1 MIMVVSIDFEFFRPS
16 NKDMG
21 LVCAAL
27 SVDGGEIE
35 RYWLLDGSD
44 NQKLHDRLIDLAE
57 NDASFSAYAVQ
68 LAEGRCFLALGLDP
82 RRFRWHDLYSE
93 WKWLRNGDNRYLYGD
108 VIVTENGKDPYVAVS
123 IPPEVKIT
131 KRMTREE
138 EQSAKLLNDA
148 ACKMKA
154 DKTGKRVVN
163 NQSGESLLDCEYFLG
178 VIDESTVLADKA
190 VKNDVRNFIIAGQ
203 DLESRKQEILDYC
216 ASDIK
221 LLYELDLK
229 IGDHM
234 AKVMDEPHINVQLGN
249 VRTDFKANK
258 YFTLDELR
266 EEIGSWAARNA
277 MYAMRGIPLN
287 AGRLEAVKKAGPLI
301 RVEEQLRWNEL
312 HPEYPLYRIG
322 KSAKALSLLKAMRKK
337 SPYLDMEVTE
347 DYDLFADAAMRIS
360 KAGKFQWKKT
370 PSGAFA
376 KDSDYLKELDDGGLI
391 HDIRKHKDSIKA
403 LKSISPEDDGT
414 YKIDRFIGCDFKQ
427 RPNFNPYGTKTGRN
441 APSATSFLF
450 LMPKWMRLLV
460 NPRKG
465 RYICD
470 LDAHSEEVAI
480 AAALY
485 NDENKR
491 EVYRSADVY
500 MKYAQLAGAY
510 PKDKPILTEDE
521 RESEKWFKEEGWTQ
535 VRKIY
540 KGGFLGMQFG
550 MGGASLE
557 RRVRLSLPEEKR
569 DEIFEGWGD
578 SFVDSYRSLF
588 SNETECVTK
597 IRQAYTNQKK
607 GVMLQDGWRL
617 GPDDPNIL
625 SVSNFPVQGTG
636 SVILRR
642 CCELCDAEGIQIYA
656 TLHDAISFT
665 GKLENMER
673 EIDTAREC
681 FRRAAEDIL
690 GENLMV
696 IGNPEIIKHD
706 ENWIHDPSVPGTW
719 NSMAEKYFPE
729 FVLPS

>member
-1 MIMVVSIDFEFFRPS
+1 MICSIDFEFSKPS
-16 NKDMG
+16 NPDMG

-82 RRFRWHDLYSE
+82 RKFRWHDLYSE

-123 IPPEVKIT
+123 IPPEVKVT

-234 AKVMDEPHINVQLGN
+234 AKVMDEPHINVQLGK

-301 RVEEQLRWNEL
+301 RVEEQLRWNRE
-312 HPEYPLYRIG
+312 HPDNPIYRIG
-322 KSAKALSLLKAMRKK
+322 RSFNELRLLRTMRKQSEYVQMK
-337 SPYLDMEVTE
+337 VTK
-347 DYDLFADAAMRIS
+347 DDNLIAAMLDRYCKENFIEWR
-360 KAGKFQWKKT
+360 KTAAGKFST
-370 PSGAFA
+370 
-376 KDSDYLKELDDGGLI
+376 DSDYLKEMDDGVLI
-391 HDIRKHKDSIKA
+391 HEFRKHLDRLKY
-403 LKSISPEDDGT
+403 LKSLTPEDDGT

-578 SFVDSYRSLF
+578 SFVDSYHSLF

-597 IRQAYTNQKK
+597 VRQAYSNQKK

>member
-1 MIMVVSIDFEFFRPS
+1 MICSIDFEFSKPS
-16 NKDMG
+16 NPDMG

-35 RYWLLDGSD
+35 KYWLLDGSD

-138 EQSAKLLNDA
+138 EQSAKLINDA

-234 AKVMDEPHINVQLGN
+234 AKVMDEPHINVQLGR

-301 RVEEQLRWNEL
+301 RVEEQLRWNRE
-312 HPEYPLYRIG
+312 HPDNPIYRIG
-322 KSAKALSLLKAMRKK
+322 RSFNELRLLSTMRKQSEYVK
-337 SPYLDMEVTE
+337 MKVTK
-347 DYDLFADAAMRIS
+347 DDNLIAAMIDRYCKENFIGWR
-360 KAGKFQWKKT
+360 KTAAGKFST
-370 PSGAFA
+370 
-376 KDSDYLKELDDGGLI
+376 DSDYLKEMDDGGLI
-391 HDIRKHKDSIKA
+391 HEFRKHMDRLKC
-403 LKSISPEDDGT
+403 LKSLTPEKDGT

-521 RESEKWFKEEGWTQ
+521 RESEKWFKEEGWNQ

-597 IRQAYTNQKK
+597 VRQAYSNQKK

>member
-1 MIMVVSIDFEFFRPS
+1 MICSIDFEFSKPS
-16 NKDMG
+16 NPDMG

-35 RYWLLDGSD
+35 KYWLLGGSD

-68 LAEGRCFLALGLDP
+68 LAEGRCFRALGLDP

-123 IPPEVKIT
+123 VPPEVKIT

-138 EQSAKLLNDA
+138 EQSAKMLNDA

-178 VIDESTVLADKA
+178 VIDEATVLADKA

-229 IGDHM
+229 IGEHM
-234 AKVMDEPHINVQLGN
+234 AKVMDEPHINVQLGK

-322 KSAKALSLLKAMRKK
+322 KSAKALSLLKTMRKK

-370 PSGAFA
+370 PAGAFA

-441 APSATSFLF
+441 AASATSFLF

-460 NPRKG
+460 NPREG

-597 IRQAYTNQKK
+597 IRQAYSNQKK

-636 SVILRR
+636 AVILRR

-673 EIDTAREC
+673 EIETAREC

-729 FVLPS
+729 FVLPT

>member
-1 MIMVVSIDFEFFRPS
+1 MICTIDFEFHCPS
-16 NKDMG
+16 NPDMG

-35 RYWLLDGSD
+35 KYWLLDGSD

-57 NDASFSAYAVQ
+57 NGASFSAYAVQ

-123 IPPEVKIT
+123 VPPEVKIT

-178 VIDESTVLADKA
+178 VIDEATVLADKA

-203 DLESRKQEILDYC
+203 GLESRKQEILDYC

-229 IGDHM
+229 IGEHM
-234 AKVMDEPHINVQLGN
+234 AKVMDEPHINVQLGK

-301 RVEEQLRWNEL
+301 RVEEQLRWNKL

-322 KSAKALSLLKAMRKK
+322 KSAKALSLLKTMRKK

-370 PSGAFA
+370 PAGAFA

-441 APSATSFLF
+441 APSSTSFLF
-450 LMPKWMRLLV
+450 LMPKWMRLIV

-597 IRQAYTNQKK
+597 IRQAYSNQKK

>member
-1 MIMVVSIDFEFFRPS
+1 MICSIDFEFHCPS
-16 NKDMG
+16 NPDMG

-27 SVDGGEIE
+27 SVDGGKIE
-35 RYWLLDGSD
+35 KYWLLDGSD

-93 WKWLRNGDNRYLYGD
+93 WKWLRNGDNRYLYGN

-123 IPPEVKIT
+123 VPPEVKIT

-178 VIDESTVLADKA
+178 VIDEATVLEDKA

-234 AKVMDEPHINVQLGN
+234 AKVMDEPHINVQLGK
-249 VRTDFKANK
+249 VRTDFKANR

-322 KSAKALSLLKAMRKK
+322 KSAKALSLLKTMRKK

-370 PSGAFA
+370 QAGAFA

-441 APSATSFLF
+441 APSSTSFLF

-597 IRQAYTNQKK
+597 IRQVYTNQKK

-636 SVILRR
+636 AVILRR

>member
-1 MIMVVSIDFEFFRPS
+1 MICSIDFEFSKPS
-16 NKDMG
+16 NPDMG

-35 RYWLLDGSD
+35 KYWLLDGSD

-68 LAEGRCFLALGLDP
+68 LAEGRCFRALGLDP

-108 VIVTENGKDPYVAVS
+108 VIVIENGKDPYVAVS
-123 IPPEVKIT
+123 VPPEVKIT

-234 AKVMDEPHINVQLGN
+234 AKVMDEPHINVQLGK

-370 PSGAFA
+370 PAGAFA

-642 CCELCDAEGIQIYA
+642 CCELCDAEGIKIYA

>member
-1 MIMVVSIDFEFFRPS
+1 MICSIDFEFHCPS
-16 NKDMG
+16 NPDMG

-35 RYWLLDGSD
+35 KYWLLDDSD
-44 NQKLHDRLIDLAE
+44 KQKLHDRLIDLAE

-68 LAEGRCFLALGLDP
+68 LAEGRCFIALGLDP

-154 DKTGKRVVN
+154 DRTGKRVVN

-234 AKVMDEPHINVQLGN
+234 AKVMDEPHINVQLGK
-249 VRTDFKANK
+249 VRVDFKASK

-322 KSAKALSLLKAMRKK
+322 KSAKALSLLKTMRKK

-370 PSGAFA
+370 PAGAFA

-597 IRQAYTNQKK
+597 VRQAYSNQKK

-719 NSMAEKYFPE
+719 NTMAEKYFPE

>member
-1 MIMVVSIDFEFFRPS
+1 MICSIDFEFWRPS
-16 NKDMG
+16 NPDMG

-27 SVDGGEIE
+27 SVDGGKIE
-35 RYWLLDGSD
+35 KYWLLDGSD

-57 NDASFSAYAVQ
+57 NGASFSAYAVQ

-123 IPPEVKIT
+123 VPPEMKIT

-178 VIDESTVLADKA
+178 VIDEATVLEDKA
-190 VKNDVRNFIIAGQ
+190 VKNDVRNFIIAGHN
-203 DLESRKQEILDYC
+203 LESRKQEILDYC

-234 AKVMDEPHINVQLGN
+234 AKVMDEPHINVQLGK

-322 KSAKALSLLKAMRKK
+322 KSAKALSLLKTMRKK

-370 PSGAFA
+370 PAGAFA

-403 LKSISPEDDGT
+403 LKSISPEEDGT

-441 APSATSFLF
+441 APSSTSFLF

-460 NPRKG
+460 NPREG

-597 IRQAYTNQKK
+597 VRQAYSNQKK

-673 EIDTAREC
+673 EIETAREC

-696 IGNPEIIKHD
+696 IGNPEIIRHD

>member
-1 MIMVVSIDFEFFRPS
+1 MICSIDFEFHCPS
-16 NKDMG
+16 NPDMG

-35 RYWLLDGSD
+35 KYWLLDGSD

-234 AKVMDEPHINVQLGN
+234 AKVMDEPHINVQLGK

-460 NPRKG
+460 NPREG

-485 NDENKR
+485 NDDNKR

-521 RESEKWFKEEGWTQ
+521 RESEKWFKEEGWNQ

-588 SNETECVTK
+588 SNETECVTEV
-597 IRQAYTNQKK
+597 RQAYSNQKK

>member
-1 MIMVVSIDFEFFRPS
+1 MICSIDFEFSKPS
-16 NKDMG
+16 DPDMG

-82 RRFRWHDLYSE
+82 RKFRWHDLYSE

-123 IPPEVKIT
+123 IPPEVKVT

-234 AKVMDEPHINVQLGN
+234 AKVMDEPHINVQLGK

-301 RVEEQLRWNEL
+301 RVEEQLRWNRE
-312 HPEYPLYRIG
+312 HPDNPIYRIG
-322 KSAKALSLLKAMRKK
+322 RSFNELRLLRTMRKQSEYVQMK
-337 SPYLDMEVTE
+337 VTK
-347 DYDLFADAAMRIS
+347 DDNLIAAMLDRYCKENFIEWR
-360 KAGKFQWKKT
+360 KTAAGKFST
-370 PSGAFA
+370 
-376 KDSDYLKELDDGGLI
+376 DSDYLKEMDDGVLI
-391 HDIRKHKDSIKA
+391 HEFRKHLDRLKY
-403 LKSISPEDDGT
+403 LKSLTPEDDGT

-578 SFVDSYRSLF
+578 SFVDSYHSLF

-597 IRQAYTNQKK
+597 VRQAYSNQKK

>member
-1 MIMVVSIDFEFFRPS
+1 MNCSIDFEFSKPS
-16 NKDMG
+16 NPDMG

-35 RYWLLDGSD
+35 KYWLLDGSD

-221 LLYELDLK
+221 LLHELDLK

-234 AKVMDEPHINVQLGN
+234 AKVMDEPHINVQLGE

-597 IRQAYTNQKK
+597 VRQAYSNQKK

>member
-1 MIMVVSIDFEFFRPS
+1 MICSIDFEFHCPS
-16 NKDMG
+16 NPDMG

-35 RYWLLDGSD
+35 KYWLLDGSD

-57 NDASFSAYAVQ
+57 NGASFSAYAVQ

-234 AKVMDEPHINVQLGN
+234 AKVMDEPHINVQLGK

-322 KSAKALSLLKAMRKK
+322 KSAKALSLLKTMRKK

-370 PSGAFA
+370 PAGAFA

-521 RESEKWFKEEGWTQ
+521 RESEKWFKEEDWTQ

-597 IRQAYTNQKK
+597 VRQAYSNQKK

>member
-1 MIMVVSIDFEFFRPS
+1 MICSIDFEFSKPS
-16 NKDMG
+16 NPDMG

-35 RYWLLDGSD
+35 KYWLLDGSD

-154 DKTGKRVVN
+154 DRTGKRVVN

-234 AKVMDEPHINVQLGN
+234 AKVMDEPHINVQLGK

-460 NPRKG
+460 NPREG

-485 NDENKR
+485 NDDNKR

-521 RESEKWFKEEGWTQ
+521 RESEKWFKEEGWSQ

-597 IRQAYTNQKK
+597 VRQAYSNQKK

-719 NSMAEKYFPE
+719 NLMAEKYFPE

>member
-1 MIMVVSIDFEFFRPS
+1 MICSIDFEFHCPS
-16 NKDMG
+16 NPDMG

-35 RYWLLDGSD
+35 KYWLLDDSD
-44 NQKLHDRLIDLAE
+44 KQKLHDRLIDLAE

-68 LAEGRCFLALGLDP
+68 LAEGRCFIALGLDP

-154 DKTGKRVVN
+154 DRTGKRVVN

-234 AKVMDEPHINVQLGN
+234 AKVMDEPHINVQLGK
-249 VRTDFKANK
+249 VRVDFKASK

-322 KSAKALSLLKAMRKK
+322 KSAKALSLLKTMRKK

-370 PSGAFA
+370 PAGAFA

-597 IRQAYTNQKK
+597 VRQAYSNQKK

-681 FRRAAEDIL
+681 FRRAADDIL

-719 NSMAEKYFPE
+719 NTMAEKYFPE

>member
-1 MIMVVSIDFEFFRPS
+1 MICSIDFEFSKPS
-16 NKDMG
+16 NPDMG

-35 RYWLLDGSD
+35 KYWLLDGSD

-93 WKWLRNGDNRYLYGD
+93 WKWLRNGDNRYLYGN

-229 IGDHM
+229 IGEHM
-234 AKVMDEPHINVQLGN
+234 AKVMDEPHINVQLGK

-322 KSAKALSLLKAMRKK
+322 KSAKALSLLKTMRKK

-360 KAGKFQWKKT
+360 KAGKFRWKKT

-521 RESEKWFKEEGWTQ
+521 RESEKWFNEEGWSQ

-597 IRQAYTNQKK
+597 VRQAYSNQKK

>member
-1 MIMVVSIDFEFFRPS
+1 MICSIDFEFSKPS
-16 NKDMG
+16 NPDMG

-27 SVDGGEIE
+27 SVDGGKIE
-35 RYWLLDGSD
+35 KYWLLDGSD

-229 IGDHM
+229 IGEHM
-234 AKVMDEPHINVQLGN
+234 AKVMDEPHINVQLGK

-322 KSAKALSLLKAMRKK
+322 KSAKALSLLKTMRKK

-360 KAGKFQWKKT
+360 KAGKFRWKKT

-391 HDIRKHKDSIKA
+391 HDIRKHKESIKA

-521 RESEKWFKEEGWTQ
+521 RESEKWFNEEGWSQ

-597 IRQAYTNQKK
+597 VRQAYSNQKK

>member
-1 MIMVVSIDFEFFRPS
+1 MICSIDFEFSKPS
-16 NKDMG
+16 NPDMG

-35 RYWLLDGSD
+35 KYWLLDGSD

-123 IPPEVKIT
+123 IPPEVKKT

-138 EQSAKLLNDA
+138 EQSAKLINDA

-234 AKVMDEPHINVQLGN
+234 AKVMDEPHINVQLGR

-322 KSAKALSLLKAMRKK
+322 KSAKALSLLKTMRKK

-360 KAGKFQWKKT
+360 KAGKFRWKKT
-370 PSGAFA
+370 PAGAFA

-485 NDENKR
+485 NDDNKR

-521 RESEKWFKEEGWTQ
+521 RESEKWFKEEGWNQ

-597 IRQAYTNQKK
+597 VRQAYSNQKK

>member
-1 MIMVVSIDFEFFRPS
+1 MICSIDFEFSKPS
-16 NKDMG
+16 NPDMG

-35 RYWLLDGSD
+35 KYWLLDGSD

-138 EQSAKLLNDA
+138 EQSAKLINDA

-154 DKTGKRVVN
+154 DRTGKRVVN

-234 AKVMDEPHINVQLGN
+234 AKVMDEPHINVQLGK

-360 KAGKFQWKKT
+360 KAGKFRWKKT
-370 PSGAFA
+370 PAGKFA
-376 KDSDYLKELDDGGLI
+376 KDGDYLKELDDGGLI

-485 NDENKR
+485 NDDNKR

-597 IRQAYTNQKK
+597 VRQAYSNQKK

>member
-1 MIMVVSIDFEFFRPS
+1 MICSIDFEFHCPS
-16 NKDMG
+16 NPDMG

-27 SVDGGEIE
+27 SVDGGKIE
-35 RYWLLDGSD
+35 KYWLLDGSD
-44 NQKLHDRLIDLAE
+44 SQKLHDRLIDLAE

-68 LAEGRCFLALGLDP
+68 LAEGRCFRALGLDP
-82 RRFRWHDLYSE
+82 RRFKWHDLYSE

-123 IPPEVKIT
+123 VPPEVKIT

-178 VIDESTVLADKA
+178 VIDEATVLADKA
-190 VKNDVRNFIIAGQ
+190 VKNDVRNFIIAGK

-229 IGDHM
+229 IGEHM
-234 AKVMDEPHINVQLGN
+234 SKVMDEPHINVQLGK
-249 VRTDFKANK
+249 VRTDFKASR

-287 AGRLEAVKKAGPLI
+287 RGRLEAVKKAGPLI

-322 KSAKALSLLKAMRKK
+322 KSAKALSLLKTMRKK

-347 DYDLFADAAMRIS
+347 DSDLFADAAMRIS

-370 PSGAFA
+370 PAGAFA

-403 LKSISPEDDGT
+403 LKSISPEDDGS

-441 APSATSFLF
+441 AASATSFLF

-460 NPRKG
+460 NPREG

-510 PKDKPILTEDE
+510 PKDKPILTEDQ

-569 DEIFEGWGD
+569 DEIFDGWGD
-578 SFVDSYRSLF
+578 NFVDSYRSLF

-597 IRQAYTNQKK
+597 VRHAYSNQKK
-607 GVMLQDGWRL
+607 GIMLQDGWRL

-625 SVSNFPVQGTG
+625 AVGNFPVQGTG
-636 SVILRR
+636 AVILRR

-696 IGNPEIIKHD
+696 IGNPEIIRHD

-729 FVLPS
+729 FVLPT

>member
-1 MIMVVSIDFEFFRPS
+1 MICSIDFEFHCPS
-16 NKDMG
+16 NPDMG

-35 RYWLLDGSD
+35 KYWLLDGSD

-154 DKTGKRVVN
+154 DRTGKRVVN

-178 VIDESTVLADKA
+178 VIDEDTVLADKA

-234 AKVMDEPHINVQLGN
+234 AKVMDEPHINVQLGK

-322 KSAKALSLLKAMRKK
+322 KSAKALSLLKTMRKK

-370 PSGAFA
+370 PAGKFA

-597 IRQAYTNQKK
+597 VRQAYSNQKK

>member
-1 MIMVVSIDFEFFRPS
+1 MICTIDFEFHCPS
-16 NKDMG
+16 NPDMG

-35 RYWLLDGSD
+35 KYWLLDGSD

-57 NDASFSAYAVQ
+57 NGASFSAYAVQ

-123 IPPEVKIT
+123 VPPEVKIT

-178 VIDESTVLADKA
+178 VIDDATVLADKA

-234 AKVMDEPHINVQLGN
+234 AKVMDEPHINVQLGK

-301 RVEEQLRWNEL
+301 RVEEQLRWNKL

-322 KSAKALSLLKAMRKK
+322 KSAKALSLLKTMRKK

-370 PSGAFA
+370 PAGAFA

-427 RPNFNPYGTKTGRN
+427 RPNYNPYGTKTGRN
-441 APSATSFLF
+441 APSSTSFLF

-521 RESEKWFKEEGWTQ
+521 RESEKWFKEEGWVQ

-569 DEIFEGWGD
+569 DEIFEGWGN

-597 IRQAYTNQKK
+597 IRQAYSNQKK

>member
-1 MIMVVSIDFEFFRPS
+1 MICPIDFEFHCPS
-16 NKDMG
+16 NPDMG

-35 RYWLLDGSD
+35 KYWLLDGSD

-57 NDASFSAYAVQ
+57 NGASFSAYAVQ

-234 AKVMDEPHINVQLGN
+234 AKVMDEPHINVQLGK

-322 KSAKALSLLKAMRKK
+322 KSAKALSLLKTMRKK

-370 PSGAFA
+370 PAGAFA

-597 IRQAYTNQKK
+597 VRQAYSNQKK

>member
-1 MIMVVSIDFEFFRPS
+1 MICTIDFEFHCPS
-16 NKDMG
+16 NPDMG

-35 RYWLLDGSD
+35 KYWLLDGSD

-57 NDASFSAYAVQ
+57 NGASFSAYAVQ

-123 IPPEVKIT
+123 VPPEVKIT

-178 VIDESTVLADKA
+178 VIDEATVLADKA

-203 DLESRKQEILDYC
+203 GLESRKQEILDYC

-229 IGDHM
+229 IGEHM
-234 AKVMDEPHINVQLGN
+234 AKVMDEPHINVQLGK

-312 HPEYPLYRIG
+312 HQEYPLYRIG
-322 KSAKALSLLKAMRKK
+322 KSAKALSLLKTMRKK

-370 PSGAFA
+370 PAGAFA

-441 APSATSFLF
+441 APSSTSFLF

-597 IRQAYTNQKK
+597 IRQAYSNQKK

>member
-1 MIMVVSIDFEFFRPS
+1 MICSIDFEFSKPS
-16 NKDMG
+16 NPDMG

-44 NQKLHDRLIDLAE
+44 NQKLQDRLIDLAE

-123 IPPEVKIT
+123 IPPEVKKT

-234 AKVMDEPHINVQLGN
+234 AKVMDEPHINVQLGK

-301 RVEEQLRWNEL
+301 RVEEQLRWNRE
-312 HPEYPLYRIG
+312 HPDNPIYRIG
-322 KSAKALSLLKAMRKK
+322 RSFNELRLLNTMRKQSEYVK
-337 SPYLDMEVTE
+337 MKVTK
-347 DYDLFADAAMRIS
+347 DDNLIAAMIDRYCKENFI
-360 KAGKFQWKKT
+360 KWRKTAAGKFST
-370 PSGAFA
+370 
-376 KDSDYLKELDDGGLI
+376 DSDYLKEMDDGGLI
-391 HDIRKHKDSIKA
+391 HEFRKHLDRLKC
-403 LKSISPEDDGT
+403 LKSLTPEKDGT

-441 APSATSFLF
+441 APSATSFIF

-521 RESEKWFKEEGWTQ
+521 RESEKWFKEEGWSQ

-597 IRQAYTNQKK
+597 VRQAYSNQKK

>member
-1 MIMVVSIDFEFFRPS
+1 MICSIDFEFSKPS
-16 NKDMG
+16 NPDMG

-35 RYWLLDGSD
+35 KYWLLDGSD

-234 AKVMDEPHINVQLGN
+234 AKVMDEPHINVQLGK

-370 PSGAFA
+370 PAGAFA

-450 LMPKWMRLLV
+450 LMSKWMRLLV

-485 NDENKR
+485 NDDNKR

-521 RESEKWFKEEGWTQ
+521 RESEKWFKEEGWNQ

-597 IRQAYTNQKK
+597 VRQAYSNQKK

>member
-1 MIMVVSIDFEFFRPS
+1 MICSIDFEFHCPS
-16 NKDMG
+16 NPDMG

-35 RYWLLDGSD
+35 KYWLLDGSD
-44 NQKLHDRLIDLAE
+44 NQKLYDRLIDLAE
-57 NDASFSAYAVQ
+57 NNASFSAYAVQ
-68 LAEGRCFLALGLDP
+68 LAEGRCFIALGLDP

-234 AKVMDEPHINVQLGN
+234 AKVMDEPHINVQLGK

-322 KSAKALSLLKAMRKK
+322 KSAKALSLLKTMRKK

-360 KAGKFQWKKT
+360 KSGKFQWKKT
-370 PSGAFA
+370 QAGAFA

-597 IRQAYTNQKK
+597 VRQAYSNQKK

-642 CCELCDAEGIQIYA
+642 CCELCDAEGIHIYA

-729 FVLPS
+729 FALPS

>member
-1 MIMVVSIDFEFFRPS
+1 MICSIDFELSKPS
-16 NKDMG
+16 NPDMG

-35 RYWLLDGSD
+35 KYWLLDGSD

-138 EQSAKLLNDA
+138 GQSAKLLNDA

-154 DKTGKRVVN
+154 DRTGKRVVN

-234 AKVMDEPHINVQLGN
+234 AKVMDEPHINVQLGK

-322 KSAKALSLLKAMRKK
+322 KSAKALSLLKTMRKK

-370 PSGAFA
+370 PAGAFA

-403 LKSISPEDDGT
+403 LKSISPEEDGT

-460 NPRKG
+460 NPREG

-597 IRQAYTNQKK
+597 VRQAYSNQKK

>member
-1 MIMVVSIDFEFFRPS
+1 MICSIDFEFHCPS
-16 NKDMG
+16 NPDMG

-35 RYWLLDGSD
+35 KYWLLDGSD

-234 AKVMDEPHINVQLGN
+234 AKVMDEPHINVQLGK

-322 KSAKALSLLKAMRKK
+322 KSAKALSLLKTMRKK

-370 PSGAFA
+370 PAGAFA

-597 IRQAYTNQKK
+597 VRQAYSNQKK

-690 GENLMV
+690 GEDLMV

>member
-1 MIMVVSIDFEFFRPS
+1 MNCSIDFEFSRPS
-16 NKDMG
+16 NPDMG

-35 RYWLLDGSD
+35 KYWLLDGSD

-221 LLYELDLK
+221 LLHELDLK

-234 AKVMDEPHINVQLGN
+234 AKVMDEPHINVQLGE

-597 IRQAYTNQKK
+597 VRQAYSNQKK

>member
-1 MIMVVSIDFEFFRPS
+1 MICSIDFEFSKPS
-16 NKDMG
+16 NPDMG

-35 RYWLLDGSD
+35 KYWLLDGSD

-163 NQSGESLLDCEYFLG
+163 NQSGEALLDCEYFLG

-234 AKVMDEPHINVQLGN
+234 AKVMDEPHINVQLGK

-322 KSAKALSLLKAMRKK
+322 KSAKALSLLKTMRKK

-360 KAGKFQWKKT
+360 KAGKFRWKKT
-370 PSGAFA
+370 PAGAFA

-403 LKSISPEDDGT
+403 LKSISPEDDGA

-441 APSATSFLF
+441 APSATSFIF

-597 IRQAYTNQKK
+597 VRQAYSNQKK

>member
-1 MIMVVSIDFEFFRPS
+1 MICTIDFEFHCPS
-16 NKDMG
+16 NPDMG

-35 RYWLLDGSD
+35 KYWLLDGSD

-57 NDASFSAYAVQ
+57 NGASFSAYAVQ

-123 IPPEVKIT
+123 VPPEVKIT

-178 VIDESTVLADKA
+178 VIDEATVLADKA

-203 DLESRKQEILDYC
+203 GLESRKQEILDYC

-229 IGDHM
+229 IGEHM
-234 AKVMDEPHINVQLGN
+234 AKVMDEPHINVQLGK

-301 RVEEQLRWNEL
+301 RVEEQLRWNKL

-322 KSAKALSLLKAMRKK
+322 KSAKALSLLKTMRKK

-370 PSGAFA
+370 PAGAFA

-441 APSATSFLF
+441 APSSTSFLF

-597 IRQAYTNQKK
+597 IRQAYSNQKK

>member
-1 MIMVVSIDFEFFRPS
+1 MICSIDFEFHCPS
-16 NKDMG
+16 NPDMG

-35 RYWLLDGSD
+35 KYWLLDGSD

-57 NDASFSAYAVQ
+57 NNASFSAYAVQ

-154 DKTGKRVVN
+154 YRTGKRVVN

-178 VIDESTVLADKA
+178 VIDEATVLADKA

-234 AKVMDEPHINVQLGN
+234 AKVMDEPHINVQLGK

-287 AGRLEAVKKAGPLI
+287 ADRLEAVKKAGPLI

-322 KSAKALSLLKAMRKK
+322 EPAKALSLLKMMRKK
-337 SPYLDMEVTE
+337 SPYLDMKVTE

-370 PSGAFA
+370 QAGKFA

-690 GENLMV
+690 GEKLMV
-696 IGNPEIIKHD
+696 IGNPESIKHD

>member
-1 MIMVVSIDFEFFRPS
+1 MICSIDFEFSKPS
-16 NKDMG
+16 NPDMG

-35 RYWLLDGSD
+35 KYWLLDGSD

-154 DKTGKRVVN
+154 DRTGKRVVN

-229 IGDHM
+229 IGEHM
-234 AKVMDEPHINVQLGN
+234 AKVMDEPHINVQLGK

-322 KSAKALSLLKAMRKK
+322 KSAKALSLLKTMRKK

-360 KAGKFQWKKT
+360 KAGKFRWKKT

-521 RESEKWFKEEGWTQ
+521 RESEKWFNEEGWSQ

-597 IRQAYTNQKK
+597 VRQAYSNQKK

>member
-1 MIMVVSIDFEFFRPS
+1 MICSIDFEFSRPS
-16 NKDMG
+16 NPDMG

-35 RYWLLDGSD
+35 KYWLLDGSD
-44 NQKLHDRLIDLAE
+44 NQKLYDRLIDLAE

-82 RRFRWHDLYSE
+82 RKFRWHDLYSE

-234 AKVMDEPHINVQLGN
+234 AKVMDEPHINVQLGR

-322 KSAKALSLLKAMRKK
+322 KSAKALSLLKTMRKK

-370 PSGAFA
+370 PAGAFA

-403 LKSISPEDDGT
+403 LKSISPEDDGA

-597 IRQAYTNQKK
+597 VRQAYSNQKK

>member
-1 MIMVVSIDFEFFRPS
+1 MNCSIDFEFSRPS
-16 NKDMG
+16 NPDMG

-35 RYWLLDGSD
+35 KYWLLDGSD

-203 DLESRKQEILDYC
+203 DLESRKKEILDYC

-229 IGDHM
+229 IGEHM
-234 AKVMDEPHINVQLGN
+234 AKVMDEPHINVQLGE

-510 PKDKPILTEDE
+510 PKNKPILTEDE

-597 IRQAYTNQKK
+597 VRQAYSNQKK

>member
-1 MIMVVSIDFEFFRPS
+1 MICSIDFEFSKPS
-16 NKDMG
+16 NPDMG

-35 RYWLLDGSD
+35 KYWLLDGSD

-229 IGDHM
+229 IGEHM
-234 AKVMDEPHINVQLGN
+234 AKVMDEPHINVQLGK

-322 KSAKALSLLKAMRKK
+322 KSAKALSLLKTMRKK

-360 KAGKFQWKKT
+360 KAGKFRWKKT

-521 RESEKWFKEEGWTQ
+521 RESEKWFNEEGWSQ

-597 IRQAYTNQKK
+597 VRQAYSNQKK
-607 GVMLQDGWRL
+607 GVMLQDGWRI

>member
-1 MIMVVSIDFEFFRPS
+1 MICTIDFEFHCPS
-16 NKDMG
+16 NPDMG

-35 RYWLLDGSD
+35 KYWLLDGSD

-154 DKTGKRVVN
+154 DRTGKRVVN

-234 AKVMDEPHINVQLGN
+234 ANVMDEPHINVQLGK

-322 KSAKALSLLKAMRKK
+322 KSAKALSLLKTMRKK

-370 PSGAFA
+370 PAGAFA

-578 SFVDSYRSLF
+578 SFVDSYHSLF

-597 IRQAYTNQKK
+597 VRQAYSNQKK

>member
-1 MIMVVSIDFEFFRPS
+1 MICSIDFEFSKPS
-16 NKDMG
+16 NPDMG

-35 RYWLLDGSD
+35 KYWLLDGSD

-234 AKVMDEPHINVQLGN
+234 AKVMDEPHINVQLGK

-450 LMPKWMRLLV
+450 LMSKWMRLLV

-485 NDENKR
+485 NDDNKR

-521 RESEKWFKEEGWTQ
+521 RESEKWFKEEGWNQ

-597 IRQAYTNQKK
+597 VRQAYSNQKK